1 MIIEYT
7 DLISQELLDEFDKL
21 LVEQYD
27 IEPDEIFTSGTN
39 WVERTQNGSE
49 IWPHTLKLGGSS
61 ASSIIDIINT
71 LSLRDYEEALIG
83 TEREC
88 DIGESECYEDWLESN
103 LPYYEEI
110 DDYEADSYNHEEAI
124 DSARSLARMVTVDD
138 MTSLQ

>member
-1 MIIEYT
+1 MTIEYT
-7 DLISQELLDEFDKL
+7 DFITQGLLDQFDKL

-27 IEPDEIFTSGTN
+27 IEPDDIFTSGTE
-39 WVERTQNGSE
+39 WVESTPDGGC
-49 IWPHTLKLGGSS
+49 IWPKTLKLGGSS

-71 LSLRDYEEALIG
+71 LSLRDYEELLIG

-103 LPYYEEI
+103 LPYYEEV
-110 DDYEADSYNHEEAI
+110 DDYDSDSYNHEEAI

-138 MTSLQ
+138 ID